1 MIAATTIAAQSFV
14 PRCKLSISTSR
25 LASLVFSSDFPL
37 LRGDHELPCAPKPP
51 GRGEKSTPHED
62 HPSPLA
68 HPPPQGLPVLNSR
81 EWYVIVGLAL
91 HQNLPRLVSQPFH
104 PLIGTFPYFRVCSY
118 HLSRG
123 RWAKPDRCLV
133 PLKSRRISSAHGAF
147 GRHERHDSGD
157 EARNKHHRRDA
168 GRGIVVACWAND
180 KTATWRQGSLL
191 LGRR

>member
-25 LASLVFSSDFPL
+25 LASLVFSSEFPL

-51 GRGEKSTPHED
+51 GRGEKSDPDED
-62 HPSPLA
+62 HPSLLA

-104 PLIGTFPYFRVCSY
+104 PLIGTFLYFRVCSY

-133 PLKSRRISSAHGAF
+133 PAASVRQTVHKAPPRLPGECWPI
-147 GRHERHDSGD
+147 DGD
-157 EARNKHHRRDA
+157 
-168 GRGIVVACWAND
+168 VA
-180 KTATWRQGSLL
+180 TGSPLSHP
-191 LGRR
+191 

>member
-133 PLKSRRISSAHGAF
+133 PAASVRQTVRSVGLSGTIAGMRLGTSISDEMREEASSSR
-147 GRHERHDSGD
+147 
-157 EARNKHHRRDA
+157 A
-168 GRGIVVACWAND
+168 GRMTRPLRG
-180 KTATWRQGSLL
+180 QGSLL
-191 LGRR
+191 LGPR